1 MIDRRRLLLT
11 AAATAAVAPS
21 LAHAAATDADARL
34 NALLDGWFE
43 ADIDD
48 APERA
53 TNLGLDKGARAGLS
67 SKLSEAGPDAIR
79 KDRDKAISRWAELRA
94 FDQTGLS
101 EAGALNYA
109 IASFGRQTSA
119 ETARFAYGVIG
130 ATVLI
135 FGGQLIRW
143 VLS

>member
-21 LAHAAATDADARL
+21 LAHAAAATDADGRL

-67 SKLSEAGPDAIR
+67 SKLSEAGPEAIR
-79 KDRDKAISRWAELRA
+79 KDRDKAVSRWATLRA

-109 IASFGRQTSA
+109 IAAFGRETS
-119 ETARFAYGVIG
+119 
-130 ATVLI
+130 
-135 FGGQLIRW
+135 
-143 VLS
+143 